1 MNRYPKIDEIAAAW
15 AFCGMLALGAFFG
28 GIGDVRDDPSLTVY
42 GGVHLP
48 SAGEARV
55 LDREPDEGESD
66 GHRQIA
72 ELRSTGGDGHGQIP
86 YRRAQLALTAHA
98 GPCSDRSVAVNGLS
112 SL

>member
-86 YRRAQLALTAHA
+86 YRRAFACAN
-98 GPCSDRSVAVNGLS
+98 SR
-112 SL
+112 